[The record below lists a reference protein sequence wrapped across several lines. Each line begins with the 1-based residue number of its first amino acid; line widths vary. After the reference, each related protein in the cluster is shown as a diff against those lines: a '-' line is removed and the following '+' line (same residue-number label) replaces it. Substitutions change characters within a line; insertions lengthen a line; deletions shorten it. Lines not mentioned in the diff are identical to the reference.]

1 MLRPMTKRN
10 CLLIACLVSACARDV
25 GTSPAQTDAP
35 ASAQNQA
42 AHQAATDKTQLASN
56 ASHAS
61 HAEGGA
67 HAGCIYAGG
76 EASGA
81 GVCGQQEPD
90 APTQSTGH
98 FGAPFSTTASI
109 PLTKAIGDAKPGAV
123 LVSGTVEAVC
133 QKKGCWMVVKD
144 GTLTARVMMKDHA
157 FAVPVDSRGKA
168 VLVEGELT
176 TRTFNEQQVKHLEQD
191 KGGDP
196 SAVQGERKEHVLMA
210 TAVEIGT

>member
-1 MLRPMTKRN
+1 MTKRH
-10 CLLIACLVSACARDV
+10 CLLIACLVGACARDV
-25 GTSPAQTDAP
+25 GSNPAQTDAP
-35 ASAQNQA
+35 AAAQNQA
-42 AHQAATDKTQLASN
+42 AHQPATDKPAH

-61 HAEGGA
+61 HADGGA
-67 HAGCIYAGG
+67 HAGCIYNGG
-76 EASGA
+76 EANGA

-90 APTQSTGH
+90 APKESTGH

-109 PLTKAIGDAKPGAV
+109 PLTRAIADAKPGAV

-144 GTLTARVMMKDHA
+144 GTRTARVMMKDHA
-157 FAVPVDSRGKA
+157 FAVPIDSRGKA
-168 VLVEGELT
+168 VLVEGELI
-176 TRTFNEQQVKHLEQD
+176 TRKFTEAQVKHLEQD

-196 SAVQGERKEHVLMA
+196 AAVSGEREEHVLMA